1 MVSPGLILSTP
12 PMKAAIE
19 AGDGATDDE
28 DVVVVVGTVVVV
40 VVVVEVVVVVVVVG
54 ASVVETAVVL
64 VVVDVLDEVV
74 EEATVD
80 TDDVFVGAVV
90 AREGGVSSGKTA
102 GSDAIDVVTGFEVLV
117 AIEVRTEFVW
127 GTITELDS
135 AIGTERR
142 PDFIPNGHVDDF
154 LK

>member
-1 MVSPGLILSTP
+1 MILSTP

-40 VVVVEVVVVVVVVG
+40 VVVEVVVVVVVLVVG
-54 ASVVETAVVL
+54 SVVETTVVL
-64 VVVDVLDEVV
+64 VVVEVLDEVV

-90 AREGGVSSGKTA
+90 ARDGGDVSGDTA
-102 GSDAIDVVTGFEVLV
+102 GSEAVDVVIGFEVLV
-117 AIEVRTEFVW
+117 AIDVGTEFV
-127 GTITELDS
+127 
-135 AIGTERR
+135 
-142 PDFIPNGHVDDF
+142 
-154 LK
+154 